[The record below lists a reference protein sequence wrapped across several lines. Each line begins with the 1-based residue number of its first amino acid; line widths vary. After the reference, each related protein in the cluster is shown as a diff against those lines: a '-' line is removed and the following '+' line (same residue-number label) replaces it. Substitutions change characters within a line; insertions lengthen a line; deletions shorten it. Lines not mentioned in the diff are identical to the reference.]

1 MKDSNKNYISR
12 RKFFHFLSLSTITS
26 LLLFKIINPFEE
38 KNEIIISKEG
48 WILSITDYD
57 I

>member
-1 MKDSNKNYISR
+1 MKDSNKKYISR